1 MSSFGLEVYDAEGKT
16 VFSAGRFYVQ
26 MVGEIILPAGG
37 SYSNQSVIS
46 SFTLPPEVPSTE
58 HPFISCS
65 TEYAPDRYLV
75 VGRNVQVYHPHKF
88 VYHGTSRY
96 YTRRQVKLY
105 LGFYA

>member
-1 MSSFGLEVYDAEGKT
+1 MSFGLEVFNAEGGP
-16 VFSAGRFYVQ
+16 VFSAGRAYVQ
-26 MVGEIILPAGG
+26 MVDEIVIPEGS
-37 SYSNQSVIS
+37 SYSADYVIS
-46 SFTLPPEVPSTE
+46 SFTLPPSIPTTE

-65 TEYAPDRYLV
+65 IEFAPVRYEV
-75 VGRNVQVYHPHKF
+75 SGRRVTVYHPHRF